1 MALQHQ
7 YLPRS
12 SGAPC
17 AVMRSVYMPLL
28 TERDISEIRGYKHVA
43 PTEQEPS
50 ICCSYG
56 ARTLDMLLLRSKNPR
71 YVAPTEQEPSI
82 PMMNTFRAKL
92 NRLEIKLQ
100 RYRQLRWTTFS

>member
-1 MALQHQ
+1 MFIALQHQ
-7 YLPRS
+7 HLPRS

-28 TERDISEIRGYKHVA
+28 TERDILEIRGYKHVA

-56 ARTLDMLLLRSKNPR
+56 A
-71 YVAPTEQEPSI
+71 APTEQEPSI
-82 PMMNTFRAKL
+82 CCSYGARTLDTDDEHFPCKA
-92 NRLEIKLQ
+92 E
-100 RYRQLRWTTFS
+100 

>member
-1 MALQHQ
+1 MFIALQHQ
-7 YLPRS
+7 HLPRS

-28 TERDISEIRGYKHVA
+28 TERDILEIRGYKHVA

-56 ARTLDMLLLRSKNPR
+56 ARTVDTDDEHFPCK
-71 YVAPTEQEPSI
+71 AE
-82 PMMNTFRAKL
+82 
-92 NRLEIKLQ
+92 
-100 RYRQLRWTTFS
+100 

>member
-1 MALQHQ
+1 MFIALQHQ
-7 YLPRS
+7 HLPRS

-28 TERDISEIRGYKHVA
+28 TERDILEIRGYKHVAPTEQAVA

-56 ARTLDMLLLRSKNPR
+56 GKTRDTDDEHFPCKA
-71 YVAPTEQEPSI
+71 E
-82 PMMNTFRAKL
+82 
-92 NRLEIKLQ
+92 
-100 RYRQLRWTTFS
+100 

>member
-1 MALQHQ
+1 MFIALQHQ
-7 YLPRS
+7 HLPRS

-28 TERDISEIRGYKHVA
+28 TERDILEIRGYKHVA
-43 PTEQEPS
+43 PTEQEPA

-82 PMMNTFRAKL
+82 CCSYGARTVDTDDEHFPCKA
-92 NRLEIKLQ
+92 E
-100 RYRQLRWTTFS
+100 

>member
-1 MALQHQ
+1 MFIALQHQ
-7 YLPRS
+7 HLPRS

-28 TERDISEIRGYKHVA
+28 TERDILEIRGYKHVA

-56 ARTLDMLLLRSKNPR
+56 A
-71 YVAPTEQEPSI
+71 APTEQEPSI

-100 RYRQLRWTTFS
+100 RYRQLRWTTVS